1 MVKKVQEKMIS
12 VRLHGRGGQ
21 GVKKAAQILAR
32 AAYLAGYY
40 TQDFALYGAER
51 RGAPVT
57 SFVRL
62 SKKPIGTRGY
72 VWNPDFIIVLDDTL
86 ELSCHLEGRKK
97 TTRELINTE
106 KDLKLTVKYCR
117 VDATGVAVKI
127 LGKNIPNIALLGAF
141 VKIFE
146 PITLEHLAKAVE
158 IELGRKHPEA
168 VKNNLQAAKIC
179 YEKVIC

>member
-1 MVKKVQEKMIS
+1 MIS

-62 SKKPIGTRGY
+62 DKKPIGTRGY
-72 VWNPDFIIVLDDTL
+72 VWNPDFIVVLDDTL
-86 ELSCHLEGRKK
+86 ELSCHLKGRKK
-97 TTRELINTE
+97 STKELINTAR
-106 KDLKLTVKYCR
+106 DLKLDVDYCR
-117 VDATGVAVKI
+117 VDATGVAVQAV
-127 LGKNIPNIALLGAF
+127 GKNIPNIALLGAF

-146 PITLEHLAKAVE
+146 PITMEHLAEAVE
-158 IELGRKHPEA
+158 VELGKKHPEA
-168 VKNNLQAAKIC
+168 VKKNLQAARMC
-179 YEKVIC
+179 YDKVVC